1 MTKVGMFEAKTHF
14 SQLVDQLLSGQT
26 EYVSVLRR
34 GKPVVRIVPETQA
47 GSTRDLHP
55 IYSGKIKERNCDWFA
70 DESDLWEEA

>member
-34 GKPVVRIVPETQA
+34 GKPVVRIVLESQ
-47 GSTRDLHP
+47 STPKRDLSP

>member
-34 GKPVVRIVPETQA
+34 GKPVVRIVLETQA
-47 GSTRDLHP
+47 GSTRDLRP
-55 IYSGKIKERNCDWFA
+55 IYSGKIKVRNCDWFA

>member
-47 GSTRDLHP
+47 GSTRDLSP

>member
-34 GKPVVRIVPETQA
+34 GKAVVRIVLEI
-47 GSTRDLHP
+47 RDGARGDLRP

>member
-47 GSTRDLHP
+47 GSTRDLRP
-55 IYSGKIKERNCDWFA
+55 IYSGKIKERNCNWFA

>member
-34 GKPVVRIVPETQA
+34 GKPVVRTVLETQA
-47 GSTRDLHP
+47 GSTRDLRP

>member
-34 GKPVVRIVPETQA
+34 GKPVVRIVLETQA
-47 GSTRDLHP
+47 GSTRALRP

>member
-34 GKPVVRIVPETQA
+34 GKPVVRIVLESQA
-47 GSTRDLHP
+47 GSTRDLRP

-70 DESDLWEEA
+70 DESNLWEEA

>member
-1 MTKVGMFEAKTHF
+1 MTKVGMFEAKTHC

-34 GKPVVRIVPETQA
+34 GKPVVRIVLEPQA
-47 GSTRDLHP
+47 GSTRDLRP

>member
-34 GKPVVRIVPETQA
+34 GKPVVRIVLESQA
-47 GSTRDLHP
+47 GSTRDLRP
-55 IYSGKIKERNCDWFA
+55 IYSVKIKEQNCDWFA